1 MTLGQ
6 IALATLLS
14 GLAASMTDWLFFGVL
29 FHDKMLVYPE
39 VWRRTGGGGETKAV
53 VVSVLLGFVTCAGFA
68 FACSAFR
75 IHGYSP
81 ALEFAVAIWVLAPL
95 VIVVT
100 NALFI
105 KLHPLTVVAHSLG
118 WLVKLLLAAV
128 AVGWFWP

>member
-1 MTLGQ
+1 MTPSQL
-6 IALATLLS
+6 ALATLLS
-14 GLAASMTDWLFFGVL
+14 GLAASLTDWIFFGVL

-39 VWRRTGGGGETKAV
+39 VWRGGAGGEGKTVAA
-53 VVSVLLGFVTCAGFA
+53 SILLGFVTCAGFV
-68 FACSAFR
+68 FTCSAFQ
-75 IHGYSP
+75 IHGYSS
-81 ALEFAVAIWVLAPL
+81 ALEFAVAIWVMAPL

-128 AVGWFWP
+128 AVGWFFP